1 MYYGRYSVGR
11 TYFSILF
18 TLLVCLPFLSS
29 GEAIGNDESDENED
43 VCSENSELACAK
55 AEVAITETPPFK
67 DIVLVYE
74 RFNNLVSGMWGVRDY
89 VILRFDDGTFSRDIT
104 GVMDNGIAKSKYSEP
119 IQWGQWQ
126 GDDESLA
133 LKFHS
138 NSFMRVIAAKVSD
151 PIGNNYKLDK
161 CYTGSKNTYQISG
174 DVDGLDTK
182 AAYNTFCF
190 QKDGIF
196 SHDSSTSNIDAD
208 YISSTKSDTA
218 GFYEINGN
226 VIRLRYGND
235 TVVRRFFAVFSDP
248 DDPHFAISIGSAVFK
263 P

>member
-11 TYFSILF
+11 TFFSILF
-18 TLLVCLPFLSS
+18 TVSVCLPLLSS
-29 GEAIGNDESDENED
+29 GEAIANDKNVEA
-43 VCSENSELACAK
+43 CSGSSEPACAK
-55 AEVAITETPPFK
+55 VDVASTEIPPFK

-74 RFNNLVSGMWGVRDY
+74 RFNNLISGIRGVRDF
-89 VILRFDDGTFSRDIT
+89 VIIRFDDGTFSRDIT
-104 GVMDNGIAKSKYSEP
+104 DVMDNGIAKSKYSES

-126 GDDESLA
+126 GDGDSLA

-138 NSFMRVIAAKVSD
+138 NSFKKVIAAKVSD
-151 PIGNNYKLDK
+151 PIGNSYKLEK
-161 CYTGSKNTYQISG
+161 CYTGSKNKYQRSG
-174 DVDGLDTK
+174 DVDELDAK

-196 SHDSSTSNIDAD
+196 SHDSSTSNTDAD
-208 YISSTKSDTA
+208 LISSTKSDTA

-226 VIRLRYGND
+226 VIRLRYGNGM
-235 TVVRRFFAVFSDP
+235 VVQRFFAVFSNP